1 VQHKVILH
9 RKYAINNCDEK
20 MSIQIGPIKTRNRV
34 FLAPLSGVTDEPF
47 RAVAHAHGAGLVVSE
62 MVASEELV
70 RARPDMVRRARG
82 AEKLKPF
89 VIQLAGREARWMTEG
104 TKVAQDLGADI
115 IDINMGCPA
124 RQVTGG
130 LSGSALM
137 RDLDHALTLI
147 EATVQAARVPVTL
160 KMRLGWDAGSIN
172 APELA
177 RRAETSGVQMITVH
191 GRTRCQFYG
200 GKADWK
206 SIRAVKE
213 AISIPLI
220 ANGDGTS
227 AADARAMLEESH
239 ADGVMIGRGAYGR
252 PWWPGV
258 IANQLDV
265 GSGIEEP
272 LLHTEMNIV
281 FEHHQQMLEIYGG
294 ELGNRT
300 ARKHIGW
307 TIARL
312 EERKLLSP
320 PNASLWRQRILTSRD
335 NAHVSCSI
343 IQLYGSLEAHEAEAA

>member
-1 VQHKVILH
+1 
-9 RKYAINNCDEK
+9 

-47 RAVAHAHGAGLVVSE
+47 RAIAHEYGAGLVVSE

-89 VIQLAGREARWMTEG
+89 VIQLAGREAHWMTEG
-104 TKVAQDLGADI
+104 TKVAQGMGADI

-124 RQVTGG
+124 KQVTGG

-147 EATVQAARVPVTL
+147 EATVQAASVPVTL
-160 KMRLGWDAGSIN
+160 KMRLGWDQATIN

-177 RRAETSGVQMITVH
+177 RRAESAGVQMITVH

-200 GKADWK
+200 GKADWQA
-206 SIRAVKE
+206 IRAVKE
-213 AISIPLI
+213 AITIPLI
-220 ANGDGTS
+220 ANGDGAS
-227 AADARAMLEESH
+227 ADDARAMLNASH

-258 IANQLDV
+258 IANQLDP
-265 GSGIEEP
+265 GSGVEEP
-272 LLHTEMNIV
+272 SLQAEMDIV
-281 FEHHQQMLEIYGG
+281 VKHHDQTLSNYGA
-294 ELGNRT
+294 ELGNKT
-300 ARKHIGW
+300 ARKHLGW
-307 TIARL
+307 TIMRL
-312 EERKLLSP
+312 EERRLLSP
-320 PNASLWRQRILTSRD
+320 GSAAQWRNRLLTSR
-335 NAHVSCSI
+335 NNTHVALAI
-343 IQLYGSLEAHEAEAA
+343 IELYGSLESPLSQAA